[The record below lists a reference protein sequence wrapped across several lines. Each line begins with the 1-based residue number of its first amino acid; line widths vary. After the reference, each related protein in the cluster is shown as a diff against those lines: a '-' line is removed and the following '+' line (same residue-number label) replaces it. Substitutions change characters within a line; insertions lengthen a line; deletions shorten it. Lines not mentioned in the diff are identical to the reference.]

1 MIAISNAEPGWFVEG
16 RDGLDGKAT
25 RSPVVL
31 WLAVTD
37 GRQGAGIVPVVLRDG
52 ALVASPS
59 GKLLDLR
66 ELATLR
72 AELR

>member
-1 MIAISNAEPGWFVEG
+1 MIAISNAEHGWFVEA
-16 RDGLDGKAT
+16 RDGLDGKAK

-59 GKLLDLR
+59 GKVMHERDGAQLR
-66 ELATLR
+66 
-72 AELR
+72 